1 MLAKAN
7 FVGNFPGFSEA
18 PMLVLFDGESGPS
31 ETLRF
36 IEEKGGAGLW
46 SWDMKTKAM
55 DWSPG
60 FYALLGADPST
71 VTPSYAEI
79 YARTH
84 PEDRRPPGQIEYV
97 ISHALPIDRT
107 FRVIRPD
114 GRVRWILSR
123 GEILVDA
130 QGQPVRAIGIAFDVT
145 HHHEQLKTLEIS
157 DARFHA
163 LVKTL
168 RAAIWM
174 AQPDGHVTASLNW
187 TDVTDLDPASFLGTA
202 WVDALHPGDRDRTL
216 KAWEDALANKVPY
229 EIEHRARAGDGS
241 HHWYKSRA
249 MPVFNEDGSVRE
261 WIGISYDIT
270 ESKTWPRNPASGIL
284 TGAQIRAARGILNW
298 SVRDLA
304 ERSEVSG
311 STIRRLEESD
321 GPAAPG
327 EEAISPLRTALEKA
341 GIEFLFPPSGK
352 PGLRP
357 V

>member
-1 MLAKAN
+1 
-7 FVGNFPGFSEA
+7 
-18 PMLVLFDGESGPS
+18 MLVLFEGESGTS

-46 SWDMKTKAM
+46 SWDIKAKTM

-60 FYALLGADPST
+60 FYALLGLEQGK
-71 VTPSYAEI
+71 VEPSYAEI

-97 ISHALPIDRT
+97 LDQALPIDRT
-107 FRVIRPD
+107 FRIIRPD

-130 QGQPVRAIGIAFDVT
+130 QGSPMRAIGIAFDVT
-145 HHHEQLKTLEIS
+145 HHHEQLKTLQIS
-157 DARFHA
+157 DARFQA
-163 LVKTL
+163 LVKSL

-174 AQPDGHVTASLNW
+174 AKPDGHVTASLNW
-187 TDVTDLDPASFLGTA
+187 TELTDEDPANFLGTA
-202 WVDALHPGDRDRTL
+202 WIDSLHPEDRDRTL
-216 KAWEDALANKVPY
+216 KAWASALADKKPY
-229 EIEHRARAGDGS
+229 EIEHRARVRDS
-241 HHWYKSRA
+241 SYHWYKSRA
-249 MPVFNEDGSVRE
+249 VPVFNDDGSIRE
-261 WIGISYDIT
+261 WLGISYDIN
-270 ESKTWPRNPASGIL
+270 ESKTWPRKPASGPL

-304 ERSEVSG
+304 EKAKISG

-321 GPAAPG
+321 GPASPA
-327 EEAISPLRTALEKA
+327 EDAIEPIRHTLEKA